1 MHRAGLTVVP
11 NVPWH
16 RAPRRK
22 GAPAPPRKIFFRLF
36 NCHLCRQ
43 PNYGY
48 IRNMLRYIHG
58 LLGILLYACDMRH
71 YKLHIYEL
79 LSQQSSVEL

>member
-22 GAPAPPRKIFFRLF
+22 GAPAPPRKFFLGYLIVIYVGSQITDIYAICYDTSMGYWVYYYTRATCVIT
-36 NCHLCRQ
+36 NCTF
-43 PNYGY
+43 
-48 IRNMLRYIHG
+48 M
-58 LLGILLYACDMRH
+58 
-71 YKLHIYEL
+71 
-79 LSQQSSVEL
+79 SSYHSRAR